1 MTEAKHA
8 AMWLAMFAGAAMLA
22 VPEPAAAV
30 VYCKTVGVPKGCVA
44 RVGAPVAR
52 RAVVTP
58 GVGAAGVGVRPGT
71 PMNRGGPVNRA
82 GRR

>member
-1 MTEAKHA
+1 MTTKLSVLA
-8 AMWLAMFAGAAMLA
+8 ASAMLA
-22 VPEPAAAV
+22 GFMAVAPIQPAEAV
-30 VYCKTVGVPKGCVA
+30 VYCRTVGVPKGCVA
-44 RVGAPVAR
+44 RVGAPVVR

-58 GVGAAGVGVRPGT
+58 GLGAAGVGIRAGT